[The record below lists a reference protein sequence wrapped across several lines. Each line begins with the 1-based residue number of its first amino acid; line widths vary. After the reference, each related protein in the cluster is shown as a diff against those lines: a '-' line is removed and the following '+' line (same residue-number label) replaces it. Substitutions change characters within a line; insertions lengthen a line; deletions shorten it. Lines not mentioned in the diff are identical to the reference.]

1 MTYTQP
7 IAGDQVTKRGNAAF
21 IKECKKKTTRIREG
35 GIFTG
40 KTKVIMFLLSGDELL
55 RRRREM
61 LQELGREDGLLAM
74 RGEGSL
80 RGFRRKK
87 RPKK

>member
-21 IKECKKKTTRIREG
+21 IKECKKKTTRTREG

-40 KTKVIMFLLSGDELL
+40 KTKVIMMLLLS
-55 RRRREM
+55 
-61 LQELGREDGLLAM
+61 
-74 RGEGSL
+74 
-80 RGFRRKK
+80 
-87 RPKK
+87 